1 VQYAIATASMCPIE
15 DFPVVV
21 LATQGCQEY
30 PETLIHL
37 WALGTMRYLTLAF
50 AALLLA
56 GPHAVGQETAPADAL
71 LLEVN
76 GAIGPAVSDFIERG
90 IERATADGNRA
101 VILKMDT
108 PGGLDTSMR
117 VIIKSILASPIP
129 VVVYVAPSGARAA
142 SAGTYILYASHY
154 AAMAP
159 ATNLGAATPVPI
171 GPGMT
176 PPGGDEGSSDK
187 KDPEKSTDDDKKD
200 SDEGKDFDKE
210 PVSPQKAMGRKV
222 VNDAVAYIRGLA
234 ELRGRNA
241 EWAEEAVRMGA
252 SLSASEA
259 LEKNVIDAMAE
270 DVDELLAK
278 LDGQK
283 IKIRD
288 AEITLDTGDW
298 TVETV
303 EPDWR
308 SKLLAVI
315 TNPNVAYILMLL
327 GIYGLFFELYNPG
340 ALVPG
345 IVGAISLVLALYAF
359 HVLPVNYAGVA
370 LILIGVALIVTE
382 LFLPSFG
389 VIGIGGVAAFVI
401 GSIILMDTDVE
412 GFTVSMP
419 LVITVGVAAAA
430 LFSATV
436 LLAVRQRER
445 PIVSGREEMIGATA
459 EALGSFS
466 ESGQVRA
473 HGEIWSAR
481 VSEPV
486 VRGQSLR
493 IKNIDGLI
501 LEVEPDREEN

>member
-1 VQYAIATASMCPIE
+1 V
-15 DFPVVV
+15 
-21 LATQGCQEY
+21 
-30 PETLIHL
+30 
-37 WALGTMRYLTLAF
+37 
-50 AALLLA
+50 ALLLA
-56 GPHAVGQETAPADAL
+56 GPHVIGQETARAQAL
-71 LLEVN
+71 LLKLN
-76 GAIGPAVSDFIERG
+76 GPIGPAVSDFIERG
-90 IERATADGNRA
+90 IERAAADGNRA
-101 VILKMDT
+101 VILEMDT

-117 VIIKSILASPIP
+117 VIIKSILASPVP
-129 VVVYVAPSGARAA
+129 VIVYVAPSGARAA
-142 SAGTYILYASHY
+142 SAGTYILYASHF

-176 PPGGDEGSSDK
+176 PPG
-187 KDPEKSTDDDKKD
+187 DDGRSPVKKD
-200 SDEGKDFDKE
+200 SEGTEEGDKE

-222 VNDAVAYIRGLA
+222 INDAVAYIRGLA

-241 EWAEEAVRMGA
+241 EWAEEAVRAGA
-252 SLSASEA
+252 SLSAEEA
-259 LEKNVIDAMAE
+259 LAQNVIDAMAE
-270 DVDELLAK
+270 DVDDLLAK

-283 IKIRD
+283 FKIGD

-298 TVETV
+298 TIETV

-340 ALVPG
+340 AIIPG
-345 IVGAISLVLALYAF
+345 IVGAICLVLALYAF
-359 HVLPVNYAGVA
+359 HVLPVNFAGVA

-389 VIGIGGVAAFVI
+389 ALGIGGVVAFII
-401 GSIILMDTDVE
+401 GSIILMDPDVE
-412 GFTVSMP
+412 GYTVSMP

-430 LFSATV
+430 LFTATV
-436 LLAVRQRER
+436 LMAVRQRKR

-459 EALGSFS
+459 EALDAFS

-493 IKNIDGLI
+493 IKNIDGLT
-501 LEVEPDREEN
+501 LEVEPLREEK

>member
-1 VQYAIATASMCPIE
+1 
-15 DFPVVV
+15 
-21 LATQGCQEY
+21 
-30 PETLIHL
+30 
-37 WALGTMRYLTLAF
+37 MRYLGF
-50 AALLLA
+50 ALIALLL
-56 GPHAVGQETAPADAL
+56 VGRPALAQESPPADAL
-71 LLEVN
+71 LLEVS

-90 IERATADGNRA
+90 IARAASDGHRA
-101 VILKMDT
+101 VIVKMDT

-117 VIIKSILASPIP
+117 VIIKAILASPVP
-129 VVVYVAPSGARAA
+129 VIVYVAPSGARAA
-142 SAGTYILYASHY
+142 SAGTYILYASHV

-171 GPGMT
+171 GPGMA
-176 PPGGDEGSSDK
+176 PPGGDEGEPSKK
-187 KDPEKSTDDDKKD
+187 KD
-200 SDEGKDFDKE
+200 DEEGEGEE

-241 EWAEEAVRMGA
+241 DWAEEAVRKGS
-252 SLSASEA
+252 SLSAAEA

-270 DVDELLAK
+270 DIDDLLSK
-278 LDGQK
+278 LDGRK
-283 IKIRD
+283 ITIRD
-288 AEITLDTGDW
+288 AELTLATEGW
-298 TVETV
+298 TIEIV

-308 SKLLAVI
+308 SRLLAVI

-389 VIGIGGVAAFVI
+389 VIGIGGVAAFII

-412 GFTVSMP
+412 GFAVSMP
-419 LVITVGVAAAA
+419 LVVTVGMAAAA

-436 LLAVRQRER
+436 LLAVRQRKR
-445 PIVSGREEMIGATA
+445 PVVSGREEMIGAAA
-459 EALGSFS
+459 EALGAFS
-466 ESGQVRA
+466 DFGQVRA

-481 VSEPV
+481 TSEPV
-486 VRGQSLR
+486 ARGQHLR
-493 IKNIDGLI
+493 IKNIDGLV
-501 LEVEPDREEN
+501 LEVEPEREEK

>member
-1 VQYAIATASMCPIE
+1 MPMMLKQCAIMKYLALAC
-15 DFPVVV
+15 V
-21 LATQGCQEY
+21 L
-30 PETLIHL
+30 
-37 WALGTMRYLTLAF
+37 M
-50 AALLLA
+50 LA
-56 GPHAVGQETAPADAL
+56 GAPVTGQETERADAL
-71 LLEVN
+71 LLEID

-90 IERATADGNRA
+90 IDRAVADGNRA
-101 VILKMDT
+101 VILRIDT

-117 VIIKSILASPIP
+117 VIIKAILASPVP
-129 VVVYVAPSGARAA
+129 VIVYVAPSGARAA
-142 SAGTYILYASHY
+142 SAGTYILYASHF

-176 PPGGDEGSSDK
+176 PSG
-187 KDPEKSTDDDKKD
+187 DDDKSPAEKD
-200 SDEGKDFDKE
+200 SKEAKDDEE
-210 PVSPQKAMGRKV
+210 PVSPQRAMGRKV

-241 EWAEEAVRMGA
+241 EWAEEAVRRGS
-252 SLSASEA
+252 SLSAEEA

-270 DVDELLAK
+270 DLDELLEK
-278 LDGQK
+278 LDGRK
-283 IKIRD
+283 ITIRD
-288 AEITLDTGDW
+288 AELTLETGGW

-389 VIGIGGVAAFVI
+389 VIGIGGVVAFII

-412 GFTVSMP
+412 GFEVSMP
-419 LVITVGVAAAA
+419 LVITVAVAAAA
-430 LFSATV
+430 LFSSTV
-436 LLAVRQRER
+436 LLAVRQRSR
-445 PIVSGREEMIGATA
+445 PVVSGREEMIGATA
-459 EALGSFS
+459 EALDSFS
-466 ESGQVRA
+466 QTGQVRA

-481 VSEPV
+481 ASEPV
-486 VRGQSLR
+486 VEGQRLR
-493 IKNIDGLI
+493 IRKIDGLI
-501 LEVEPDREEN
+501 LEVEPERKEK

>member
-1 VQYAIATASMCPIE
+1 
-15 DFPVVV
+15 
-21 LATQGCQEY
+21 
-30 PETLIHL
+30 
-37 WALGTMRYLTLAF
+37 MRYLALAF
-50 AALLLA
+50 SALLLV
-56 GPHAVGQETAPADAL
+56 GPHAVGQETVRADAL

-101 VILKMDT
+101 VILKLDT

-154 AAMAP
+154 AVMAP

-176 PPGGDEGSSDK
+176 APGGDKGSSDK
-187 KDPEKSTDDDKKD
+187 KDSEKTDSDKTDSEKTDSEKTDDD
-200 SDEGKDFDKE
+200 DKE

-222 VNDAVAYIRGLA
+222 LNDAIAYIRGLA

-252 SLSASEA
+252 SLSAKEA

-270 DVDELLAK
+270 DVDDLLVK

-288 AEITLDTGDW
+288 AEITLDTDDW
-298 TVETV
+298 TIETV

-308 SKLLAVI
+308 SKFLAVI

-359 HVLPVNYAGVA
+359 HVLPVNFAGVA

-389 VIGIGGVAAFVI
+389 IIGIGGVVAFVI

-419 LVITVGVAAAA
+419 LVITVGVTAAA
-430 LFSATV
+430 LFSVTV
-436 LLAVRQRER
+436 LLAVRPPKR

-459 EALGSFS
+459 EALASFS

-473 HGEIWSAR
+473 HGEIWAAR

-486 VRGQSLR
+486 VLGQNLR

-501 LEVEPDREEN
+501 LDVEPDREEN

>member
-1 VQYAIATASMCPIE
+1 
-15 DFPVVV
+15 
-21 LATQGCQEY
+21 
-30 PETLIHL
+30 
-37 WALGTMRYLTLAF
+37 MRYLGVALV
-50 AALLLA
+50 ALLLA
-56 GPHAVGQETAPADAL
+56 GPHAVGQESARADAL
-71 LLEVN
+71 LLEVS

-90 IERATADGNRA
+90 IERAAADGNRA
-101 VILKMDT
+101 VILRMDT

-117 VIIKSILASPIP
+117 VIIKSILASPVP
-129 VVVYVAPSGARAA
+129 VIVYVAPSGARAA
-142 SAGTYILYASHY
+142 SAGTYILYASHF

-171 GPGMT
+171 GPGMV
-176 PPGGDEGSSDK
+176 PPGGEDEPSEKKDAEKADDEG
-187 KDPEKSTDDDKKD
+187 
-200 SDEGKDFDKE
+200 KE
-210 PVSPQKAMGRKV
+210 PVSPQRAMGRKV
-222 VNDAVAYIRGLA
+222 LNDAVAYIRGLA
-234 ELRGRNA
+234 KLRGRNA
-241 EWAEEAVRMGA
+241 EWAEEAVRIGS
-252 SLSASEA
+252 SLSAGEA
-259 LEKNVIDAMAE
+259 LEKNVIEAIAE
-270 DVDELLAK
+270 DVDELLVK
-278 LDGQK
+278 LDGRK

-288 AEITLDTGDW
+288 AEITLATGGW
-298 TVETV
+298 TIEIV

-308 SKLLAVI
+308 SKLLAAI

-345 IVGAISLVLALYAF
+345 IVGAICLVLALYAF

-389 VIGIGGVAAFVI
+389 VIGIGGVVAFII

-412 GFTVSMP
+412 GFAVSMP
-419 LVITVGVAAAA
+419 LVVTVGAAAAA

-436 LLAVRQRER
+436 LLAVRQRKR

-459 EALGSFS
+459 EAIDSFS

-486 VRGQSLR
+486 TRGQSLR
-493 IKNIDGLI
+493 IRSIDGLT
-501 LEVEPDREEN
+501 LEVEPDREEK

>member
-1 VQYAIATASMCPIE
+1 MKHLALAIAM
-15 DFPVVV
+15 
-21 LATQGCQEY
+21 
-30 PETLIHL
+30 
-37 WALGTMRYLTLAF
+37 
-50 AALLLA
+50 LLLA
-56 GPHAVGQETAPADAL
+56 GPHASGQEPARADAL
-71 LLEVN
+71 MLEVN

-90 IERATADGNRA
+90 INRAVADGNRA

-117 VIIKSILASPIP
+117 VIIKAILASAVP
-129 VVVYVAPSGARAA
+129 VIVYVAPSGARAA

-176 PPGGDEGSSDK
+176 PSGGDDKSPAEKESKEAEG
-187 KDPEKSTDDDKKD
+187 DDN
-200 SDEGKDFDKE
+200 E

-241 EWAEEAVRMGA
+241 DWAEEAVRRGS
-252 SLSASEA
+252 SLSAEEA
-259 LEKNVIDAMAE
+259 LAQRVIDAMAK
-270 DVDELLAK
+270 DLDELLEK
-278 LDGQK
+278 LDGRK
-283 IKIRD
+283 ITIGD
-288 AEITLDTGDW
+288 ADITLETGSW

-315 TNPNVAYILMLL
+315 TNPN
-327 GIYGLFFELYNPG
+327 
-340 ALVPG
+340 
-345 IVGAISLVLALYAF
+345 VGAISLVLALYAF

-370 LILIGVALIVTE
+370 LILIGLALIVTE

-389 VIGIGGVAAFVI
+389 VIGIGGVVAFII

-412 GFTVSMP
+412 GYKVSMP
-419 LVITVGVAAAA
+419 LVVTVGVAAAT

-436 LLAVRQRER
+436 LLAVRQRRR
-445 PIVSGREEMIGATA
+445 PIVSGREQMIGATA
-459 EALGSFS
+459 QALDSFS
-466 ESGQVRA
+466 EIGQVRA

-481 VSEPV
+481 ASEPIT
-486 VRGQSLR
+486 RGQRLR

-501 LEVEPDREEN
+501 LEVVPEREEG

>member
-1 VQYAIATASMCPIE
+1 MKYLMLAIVM
-15 DFPVVV
+15 
-21 LATQGCQEY
+21 L
-30 PETLIHL
+30 
-37 WALGTMRYLTLAF
+37 LTS
-50 AALLLA
+50 
-56 GPHAVGQETAPADAL
+56 PHAMGQDSARADAL
-71 LLEVN
+71 MLEVN
-76 GAIGPAVSDFIERG
+76 GAIGPAVSDFIVRG
-90 IERATADGNRA
+90 IDRAVADGNRA

-117 VIIKSILASPIP
+117 VIIKAILASPVP
-129 VVVYVAPSGARAA
+129 VIVYVAPSGARAA
-142 SAGTYILYASHY
+142 SAGTYILYASHF

-171 GPGMT
+171 GPGMA
-176 PPGGDEGSSDK
+176 PSGGDDK
-187 KDPEKSTDDDKKD
+187 SPTEKD
-200 SDEGKDFDKE
+200 SKEAQDDDKE

-241 EWAEEAVRMGA
+241 DWAEEAVRRGS
-252 SLSASEA
+252 SLSAEEA
-259 LEKNVIDAMAE
+259 LAQSVIEAIAKDI
-270 DVDELLAK
+270 DELLEK
-278 LDGQK
+278 LDGRK
-283 IKIRD
+283 ITIGD
-288 AEITLDTGDW
+288 AELTLDTGGW

-370 LILIGVALIVTE
+370 LILIGLALIVTE

-389 VIGIGGVAAFVI
+389 VIGIGGVVAFII

-412 GFTVSMP
+412 GYKVSMP
-419 LVITVGVAAAA
+419 LVITVGAAAAA
-430 LFSATV
+430 LFSTTV
-436 LLAVRQRER
+436 LLAVRQRRR

-459 EALGSFS
+459 QALDSFS
-466 ESGQVRA
+466 QTGQVRA

-481 VSEPV
+481 ASEPV
-486 VRGQSLR
+486 TRGQRLR
-493 IKNIDGLI
+493 ITNIDGLT
-501 LEVEPDREEN
+501 LEVEPERKEK